1 MIFMQKISRT
11 YFRTE
16 EAEMKKRDSKHERLQ
31 IVLSLA
37 NVNIFKCPSNF
48 GDIIILIDL
57 NLTAIQHAYFHQG
70 LSTCIYESK

>member
-16 EAEMKKRDSKHERLQ
+16 EVEMKKRDSKHERSQ

-48 GDIIILIDL
+48 A
-57 NLTAIQHAYFHQG
+57 T
-70 LSTCIYESK
+70 S